1 MPRKEPLAEKI
12 FKNLYRTPGD
22 VPVTFS
28 EHELAVKKMYEDVFT
43 KWLGDPAL
51 DDSHII
57 ALLQNEHGRS
67 QTQAYRDVSIIKRV
81 LGNVQNAAK
90 EWHRYTVIKML
101 KDAYQKAKEN
111 GKLKEM
117 IMAADKL
124 GKYTKLDKEELDEIP
139 WDQIIPPSFEPSAD
153 PKLIGIKENIE
164 DIEAKKERLRKKYLH
179 QTTIEDIEIVD
190 DENA

>member
-1 MPRKEPLAEKI
+1 MPRKEPLVEKI
-12 FKNLYRTPGD
+12 FQNLYRTPGEA
-22 VPVTFS
+22 PVSFS
-28 EHELAVKKMYEDVFT
+28 EHELSVKRMYEDVFC
-43 KWLGDPAL
+43 KWLSDPAL

-67 QTQAYRDVSIIKRV
+67 QTQAYRDVVTIKSV

-101 KDAYQKAKEN
+101 KDAYEEAKRI

-153 PKLIGIKENIE
+153 PKLIGIKDNPE
-164 DIEAKKERLRKKYLH
+164 DIEKRKEKLRKKYLQ
-179 QTTIEDIEIVD
+179 QTTIENAEIVE
-190 DENA
+190 DEAV

>member
-22 VPVTFS
+22 VPVSFS
-28 EHELAVKKMYEDVFT
+28 EHELAVKQMYENVFA

-101 KDAYQKAKEN
+101 KDAYQEAKEN

-139 WDQIIPPSFEPSAD
+139 WEQIIPPSFEPSAD
-153 PKLIGIKENIE
+153 PKLIGIKDNPDVIE
-164 DIEAKKERLRKKYLH
+164 EKKERLRKKYLH
-179 QTTIEDIEIVD
+179 QTSIEDADIVE
-190 DENA
+190 DENI